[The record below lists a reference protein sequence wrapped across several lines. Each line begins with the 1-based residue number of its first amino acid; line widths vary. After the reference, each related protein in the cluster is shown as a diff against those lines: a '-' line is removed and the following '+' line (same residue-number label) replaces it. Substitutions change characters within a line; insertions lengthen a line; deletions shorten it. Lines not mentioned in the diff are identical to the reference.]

1 MENAKSVRKGLCEES
16 FQGKHIALIGS
27 SSVEWIEA
35 YLGIITGQAVA
46 VPLDAGL
53 PAEDLIDLLNR
64 SDAEAL
70 FLSPKIQTLSE
81 RILEECPKLKKI
93 WILQEE
99 NIVAISSGSGA
110 AKSSV
115 PFIPDVINSAT
126 DATFF

>member
-1 MENAKSVRKGLCEES
+1 MPSLSEKGLCEES

-53 PAEDLIDLLNR
+53 PVEDLIDLLNR

-70 FLSPKIQTLSE
+70 F
-81 RILEECPKLKKI
+81 
-93 WILQEE
+93 
-99 NIVAISSGSGA
+99 
-110 AKSSV
+110 
-115 PFIPDVINSAT
+115 
-126 DATFF
+126 